1 MVHVATSLVAALV
14 EKLDQLI
21 AGCTHTGEV
30 EGKVRDLA
38 DQHPVNAGTVFT
50 LLEPLSWDRLWAVLD
65 QLARHGPTLDGMT
78 YLELVQ
84 EAADQHPNLDIRL
97 HTAILAV
104 VLARGGR
111 TLDAPGVPKAE
122 RFALSLSA
130 CTPTDQVAISEH
142 LGISGVEADG
152 FLSSLFAT
160 AVEAGVAAYA
170 SGTLA
175 AIAGI
180 PFGDFDLPGNQPYNL
195 YMGRAAHFAIA
206 GYYRALHIH
215 PQSIVATNET
225 PVASIVVGIADLW
238 PVDAPMLAT
247 ELEAKGKPDIF
258 EFSPDAHPGAGLVY
272 EIKSQA
278 GLAEAV
284 SEAEEYAHVFAMAN
298 VPCVPGPPGFL
309 GTFGALPGP
318 NGWFRF
324 LSPEPGAIVYE
335 YIRAPQVQIDA
346 RDAQRGRAR
355 QRRRYVRALEAL
367 GVTAAVAPL
376 VAEVLIVLAEIG
388 WVITLAV

>member
-1 MVHVATSLVAALV
+1 MVHVASSLLAA
-14 EKLDQLI
+14 LDQLI
-21 AGCTHTGEV
+21 AGCTGAGEV

-38 DQHPVNAGTVFT
+38 DQPDVNAGAVFT
-50 LLEPLSWDRLWAVLD
+50 LLEPLSWVQLWAVLD

-84 EAADQHPNLDIRL
+84 RAAEQHPDLDIRL
-97 HTAILAV
+97 RTAILAV
-104 VLARGGR
+104 LLARGGR
-111 TLDAPGVPKAE
+111 TLNAPGVPKAE
-122 RFALSLSA
+122 KFALSLGA
-130 CTPTDQVAISEH
+130 CTPADQVAISEH
-142 LGISGVEADG
+142 LGVSGVEADG
-152 FLSSLFAT
+152 FLSSLFAA

-170 SGTLA
+170 AGTLA

-195 YMGRAAHFAIA
+195 YMGNAAHFAIA
-206 GYYRALHIH
+206 GYYRALHVHH
-215 PQSIVATNET
+215 PESIVATNTT
-225 PVASIVVGIADLW
+225 PVASIVAGIAALW

-258 EFSPDAHPGAGLVY
+258 ELSPDAHPGTIGLVY
-272 EIKSQA
+272 EIKSEA

-284 SEAEEYAHVFAMAN
+284 REALDYAEYFNIAN

-324 LSPEPGAIVYE
+324 LSPESGAIVYQ
-335 YIRAPQVQIDA
+335 YIRAPQVEIDA

-355 QRRRYVRALEAL
+355 QQRRYVNALVAL
-367 GVTAAVAPL
+367 GVTAAAAPL
-376 VAEVLIVLAEIG
+376 VAEVLIALAEIG
-388 WVITLAV
+388 WVITLVV